1 MWMILMIDKY
11 MIINENIVIMTIIN
25 FLRNN

>member
-25 FLRNN
+25 FPRNN